1 MIPIEAGGT
10 GYQKEPELNSTGTE
24 MPKGV
29 GCVGKTPASEAC
41 HMALIEAVSKMRAVA
56 TAYSIATA

>member
-10 GYQKEPELNSTGTE
+10 GYQKEPELNTAGTE

-41 HMALIEAVSKMRAVA
+41 HMALIEAQCLN
-56 TAYSIATA
+56 